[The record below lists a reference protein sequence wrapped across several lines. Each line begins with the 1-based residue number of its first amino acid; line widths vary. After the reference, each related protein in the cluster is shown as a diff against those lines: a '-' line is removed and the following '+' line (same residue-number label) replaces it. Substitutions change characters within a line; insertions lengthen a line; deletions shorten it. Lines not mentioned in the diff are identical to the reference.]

1 MDAQAQVRFTL
12 EFVPGL
18 LDPGSTAVARAC
30 GNATAALVVSG
41 AHPSPVDDALC
52 ANLVAQR
59 QRGLLQRVPR
69 MCLPAGASGFD
80 AANAVIRGALESGL
94 SRRDA
99 LVTCGED
106 GTAQAVTLAAAMFRR
121 HSTAVQVITNLA
133 GLARVL
139 MQGWHA
145 SLDHEPVSLP
155 VLAVTAMVDPGRVAH
170 DGPLTHDEAVAV
182 RTLVARLPA
191 SSGLA
196 DLLGDE
202 TSFTAAARL
211 RRRLLE
217 VLADTWPALL
227 PSPALP
233 SPPAIADALPVGAG
247 EPAGPA
253 PTEQRTRR
261 LSFSVTA
268 ESDVLDP
275 RRSSLADYLPRGAR
289 VLAFMDGYREAP
301 VAALNSLLAAYRRA
315 GRIRD
320 FAVHV
325 LAPAPALKTLSTARG
340 VVAHAE
346 RLGLGPDDRI
356 VVAGGGTVMDTVG
369 FGAALYRGMTPFIRI
384 PTTLVGLV
392 DGGVGFKVG
401 VDAEGRKNLIGAYHP
416 PAACLCDP
424 QFLQTLPRRELR
436 CGLAEMIKIAAV
448 ADGELFELLEDY
460 HGDVLARQPGP
471 SVLRLIRRSIV
482 AMVTDLAV
490 NPCEAQLRRLPDFGH
505 EFGHVLEVTSGMRLR
520 HGEAVAIGMAL
531 SCQLAS
537 ATGYLTAQDCDRI
550 LGLIQRVGLPVH
562 DSTCDPAVL
571 WDWLHADVVP
581 HKGGSLHLAVP
592 TSIGA
597 GGFIESVSA
606 IGLPMLADA
615 CESLHDRGVAWLSAQ
630 GAS

>member
-1 MDAQAQVRFTL
+1 VDAQAQVRFTVA
-12 EFVPGL
+12 FVPGL

-30 GNATAALVVSG
+30 GSATAALVVSG
-41 AHPSPVDDALC
+41 ADPGPVDDALW
-52 ANLVAQR
+52 ANLAAQR
-59 QRGLLQRVPR
+59 QPGPLQRVPR

-94 SRRDA
+94 ARRDA
-99 LVTCGED
+99 FVTCGED
-106 GTAQAVTLAAAMFRR
+106 RIAQAVTLAAAMFRR

-139 MQGWHA
+139 MQGWQA

-170 DGPLTHDEAVAV
+170 DGPLTHAEAGAV
-182 RTLVARLPA
+182 RALVARLPA

-196 DLLGDE
+196 DLLGNA
-202 TSFTAAARL
+202 TSLSDATRL
-211 RRRLLE
+211 RQRLLE

-227 PSPALP
+227 PSP
-233 SPPAIADALPVGAG
+233 PAITAAPPGGAG
-247 EPAGPA
+247 GPTGPA
-253 PTEQRTRR
+253 PTEHRTRR

-268 ESDVLDP
+268 ETNVLDP
-275 RRSSLADYLPRGAR
+275 QRSSLAGYLPTGAR
-289 VLAFMDGYREAP
+289 VLAFVDGYREAP
-301 VAALNSLLAAYRRA
+301 VAALDSLLAAYRQA

-325 LAPAPALKTLSTARG
+325 LAPAPALKSLSTARR

-346 RLGLGPDDRI
+346 RMGLGPDDRI
-356 VVAGGGTVMDTVG
+356 VVAGGGTVMDAVG

-424 QFLQTLPRRELR
+424 QFLQTLPSRELR
-436 CGLAEMIKIAAV
+436 CGLAEMIKIAAI
-448 ADGELFELLEDY
+448 ADRELFELIEDY

-471 SVLRLIRRSIV
+471 SVLRLIRQSIV

-537 ATGYLTAQDCDRI
+537 AAGYLSAPDRDRI

-562 DSTCDPAVL
+562 DSACDPAVL
-571 WDWLHADVVP
+571 RDWLHADVVP

-592 TSIGA
+592 TAIGA

-606 IGLPMLADA
+606 IELPMLADA
-615 CESLHDRGVAWLSAQ
+615 CESLRDRGMAWLAAQ